1 MWPPPAAII
10 AERGTGRAQAEAF
23 RAPGEG
29 VAVKAN
35 PTEQFSS
42 EPQVTPSTG
51 VQAKYATVYTFVI
64 WDHDRG
70 ATAIYPRMATR
81 ETIAKMRGK
90 VNEDTAWVV
99 EASALDIE
107 GFYSGS
113 PQPQR

>member
-1 MWPPPAAII
+1 M
-10 AERGTGRAQAEAF
+10 
-23 RAPGEG
+23 
-29 VAVKAN
+29 KAN
-35 PTEQFSS
+35 PTEQASS
-42 EPQVTPSTG
+42 ESLPAPSTG
-51 VQAKYATVYTFVI
+51 AQTKYATVYTFVI
-64 WDHDRG
+64 WDHDRR

-99 EASALDIE
+99 EASALDVE

>member
-1 MWPPPAAII
+1 MK
-10 AERGTGRAQAEAF
+10 T
-23 RAPGEG
+23 
-29 VAVKAN
+29 N
-35 PTEQFSS
+35 PTEQATS
-42 EPQVTPSTG
+42 ESLTAPSVAAQT
-51 VQAKYATVYTFVI
+51 KYATVYTFVI

-99 EASALDIE
+99 EASALDVE

-113 PQPQR
+113 AQAPR